1 VPSEL
6 TLHTLGPEDSELLGN
21 LLELYIHDLSAIY
34 PRVELDARGRFGYP
48 PLPAYLSGRSD
59 RFAFSIRCD
68 GRVAGFALAQ
78 RGSPVADDPNVLDVA
93 EFFVLKRFRQRGVGR
108 AAAALL
114 WERLPGTWTI
124 RVRADNAPA
133 VPFWRSAVAAY
144 TRGTGTEREHDDGSS
159 KWLVFSFDNAG
170 GARLGH
176 RAGQ

>member
-1 VPSEL
+1 MPSEL

-108 AAAALL
+108 AAAALAAGAL
-114 WERLPGTWTI
+114 TDTTL
-124 RVRADNAPA
+124 AD
-133 VPFWRSAVAAY
+133 
-144 TRGTGTEREHDDGSS
+144 GI
-159 KWLVFSFDNAG
+159 
-170 GARLGH
+170 ARLDSAIASL
-176 RAGQ
+176 RATLGGLGVQGASVAEASVEGATAEG